1 MKKTKKASK
10 TGSVFFYIV
19 IVALT
24 AGIIIFG
31 SLPYIMSRRGENV
44 SPGENTGE
52 YPRNGDGVDKYG
64 RPDADKS
71 EMRGVWVAYPT
82 LNGVDKKMIDEII
95 VKSKQNG
102 INTIFF
108 HVRPF
113 GDALYKSDYYPWSH
127 LATGTQ
133 GTAPADGFD
142 PLAYAV
148 EAAHRE
154 GIALHAWLNPLRIM
168 LPNGVYPPSLSE
180 DNPYNVWRNDDNPDN
195 DSWVIDYQKGKFYN
209 PAVPEVRELIVKG
222 TREIVERY
230 NVDGIHWDDYF
241 YPAHD
246 ESFDDSLSY
255 KAYKEQG
262 GKMPLAD
269 WRTQNINELVS
280 GVYKAVKSADSTCVF
295 GISPAGNIENCLSM
309 GADVKKWGSEQGFV
323 DYLIP
328 QIYWSNDHSTCP
340 YEPTCRRWNELV
352 KAKGIRLYIGLA
364 LYKAGSDDDGGKW
377 HKADDIIMNQ
387 VLFIRSGEINAKG
400 FVLYSYAYLES
411 EQTAEEMKNLRSV
424 LNN

>member
-180 DNPYNVWRNDDNPDN
+180 DNPYNVWRNDDNPD
-195 DSWVIDYQKGKFYN
+195 SG
-209 PAVPEVRELIVKG
+209 
-222 TREIVERY
+222 
-230 NVDGIHWDDYF
+230 
-241 YPAHD
+241 
-246 ESFDDSLSY
+246 SLS
-255 KAYKEQG
+255 
-262 GKMPLAD
+262 
-269 WRTQNINELVS
+269 
-280 GVYKAVKSADSTCVF
+280 
-295 GISPAGNIENCLSM
+295 
-309 GADVKKWGSEQGFV
+309 
-323 DYLIP
+323 
-328 QIYWSNDHSTCP
+328 
-340 YEPTCRRWNELV
+340 
-352 KAKGIRLYIGLA
+352 
-364 LYKAGSDDDGGKW
+364 
-377 HKADDIIMNQ
+377 
-387 VLFIRSGEINAKG
+387 
-400 FVLYSYAYLES
+400 
-411 EQTAEEMKNLRSV
+411 
-424 LNN
+424 